1 MHINNTIKDK
11 TLTQN
16 LDENVTTFQDIFKNC
31 DTVRFR
37 RLSADG
43 KPYALIF
50 CDGLVSS
57 EVINNAIAQRLS
69 FGPDIPVGE
78 YTETQNI
85 EDIVF
90 SVMFGD
96 CLVLGENGFCAI
108 MNAKGFPLRGI
119 NEPEGEK
126 ILSGPRE
133 GFCENMMTNLSML
146 RRKLKTSELK
156 TEIIKVGEISNT
168 SVAICYVDGVVKP
181 ERVTEI
187 RGKLSKIEIDGVL
200 DTQYLTELMGIGT
213 STSFPLSG
221 KTERPDVAAAK
232 LLEGRIALLCDGSPV
247 CATLP
252 YLFIENFQSAEDY
265 YVAPFYASFG
275 RILRMCAFV
284 LTVFLPA
291 YFVLALSYCQWLL
304 PGMTLAKIAVERA
317 GVPLPVALECFL
329 MLCVFE
335 LLREGGVRVPGY
347 IGQALSVVGA
357 LIIGSAAVG
366 ASLVSETMVI
376 IIAVTGLSALTVPK
390 LSSASLLWRFAVL
403 LATAFFG
410 MYGFGLA
417 AVALIVRLLTLK
429 SLDVSHIFP
438 AKKLR
443 FQNIKDTFFRT
454 DMKRMNERLSVLSTN
469 KTRNKSE

>member
-1 MHINNTIKDK
+1 MHINNTIEGKS
-11 TLTQN
+11 LTDN
-16 LDENVTTFQDIFKNC
+16 LDDNFATFQEIFKNC
-31 DTVRFR
+31 DTIRFR
-37 RLSADG
+37 RFTSEG

-57 EVINNAIAQRLS
+57 EVINNAIAQRVALGS
-69 FGPDIPVGE
+69 DIPVGE

-90 SVMFGD
+90 AVMFGD
-96 CLVLGENGFCAI
+96 CLVLGEQGYCAI
-108 MNAKGFPLRGI
+108 MNAKGFALRGI

-133 GFCENMMTNLSML
+133 GFCENMMSNLAML

-156 TEIIKVGEISNT
+156 TEVIKVGEISNT
-168 SVAICYVDGVVKP
+168 PVAICYVDGVVKP

-187 RGKLSKIEIDGVL
+187 RDKLSKIEIDGIL
-200 DTQYLTELMGIGT
+200 DTQYLTELLDIGT
-213 STSFPLSG
+213 NTAFPLAG

-232 LLEGRIALLCDGSPV
+232 LLEGRIALICDGSPV

-252 YLFIENFQSAEDY
+252 YLFIENFHSAEDY
-265 YVAPFYASFG
+265 YVSPFYASFG
-275 RILRMCAFV
+275 RILRICAFA
-284 LTVFLPA
+284 LTIFLPA

-304 PGMTLAKIAVERA
+304 PGMSLAKIAVERA

-376 IIAVTGLSALTVPK
+376 VIAVTGLSALTVPK
-390 LSSASLLWRFAVL
+390 LSSASLLWRFVIL

-410 MYGFGLA
+410 VYGFAGAALA
-417 AVALIVRLLTLK
+417 LGIRLFTLK
-429 SLDVSHIFP
+429 SLDMRHIFP
-438 AKKLR
+438 EKKFR

-454 DMKRMNERLSVLSTN
+454 GMKRMNERLSILSNN
-469 KTRNKSE
+469 KTKRR